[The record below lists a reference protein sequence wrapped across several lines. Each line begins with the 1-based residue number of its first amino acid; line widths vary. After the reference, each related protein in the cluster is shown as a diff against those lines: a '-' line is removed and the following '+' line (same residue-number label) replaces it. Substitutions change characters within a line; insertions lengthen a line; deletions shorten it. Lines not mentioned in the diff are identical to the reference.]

1 MIKLLQKEKNSDAYE
16 IKRICLIGTWSI
28 LLEVMYPQKD
38 FLNKKWYATDCC
50 DAGGANEVRLAKYF
64 DVKGN
69 LFCENR
75 QTQMKSLQ
83 S

>member
-1 MIKLLQKEKNSDAYE
+1 ML
-16 IKRICLIGTWSI
+16 RIA
-28 LLEVMYPQKD
+28 VMR
-38 FLNKKWYATDCC
+38 
-50 DAGGANEVRLAKYF
+50 GANEVRLAKYF

-75 QTQMKSLQ
+75 QTQLKSLQ